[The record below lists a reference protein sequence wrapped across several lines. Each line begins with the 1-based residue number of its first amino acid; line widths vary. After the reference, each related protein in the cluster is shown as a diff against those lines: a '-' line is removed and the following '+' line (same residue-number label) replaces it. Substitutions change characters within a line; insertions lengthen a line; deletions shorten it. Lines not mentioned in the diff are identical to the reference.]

1 MSKKYAFFPGCV
13 LESAAKE
20 DYLATVAVAKKL
32 GIDIQEIDGWTCC
45 GASHVQDI
53 EPEVILATNA
63 RNLALAEE
71 MGLDVLTVCNTCT
84 LMLTEAKHELD
95 NNQAKKDATNAKL
108 AKIGKEY
115 KGTSDVTHFLWVLI
129 RDYGLDNLKAKVVKP
144 LTGLRVAEFY
154 GCHILRPQAELG
166 FEDYQIPSSL
176 ADIISAIGATPIDFS
191 RKVDCCG
198 FHAVYP
204 AHDSVMQMTGSIN
217 ADAEKEGADC
227 VVTPCPLCQMQL
239 DMFQEEAKK
248 TVALHKDMPILHMS
262 QLIGLALG
270 ISPEEMGMPS
280 RHLTSTAAVEK
291 FVR

>member
-53 EPEVILATNA
+53 EAEVTLATNA

-198 FHAVYP
+198 
-204 AHDSVMQMTGSIN
+204 SMLCTQRMTL
-217 ADAEKEGADC
+217 
-227 VVTPCPLCQMQL
+227 LC
-239 DMFQEEAKK
+239 K
-248 TVALHKDMPILHMS
+248 
-262 QLIGLALG
+262 
-270 ISPEEMGMPS
+270 
-280 RHLTSTAAVEK
+280 
-291 FVR
+291 